1 MKKIDYASLYTL
13 RSDGRYMGFWHELD
27 RYDKP
32 TGKRHAI
39 YDRDPERL
47 YHKIQE
53 KETPQRRT
61 LKQVAGE
68 WEEIHRDEVAPR
80 TWMNYAPHLE
90 SIVSLYGDI
99 PVADLTAFDVSQD
112 LQAAKA
118 RGLGHTVVNARRSIW
133 NGIFDYAIGKR
144 DIPYN
149 PALSVKLPK
158 GLKKGRRT
166 VPPDDVLNA
175 IIGDAYDMDFGFIP
189 FFLLCTG
196 VRRSEALHRL
206 KTDIVTKTWEMTIP
220 SSKTEAGIRT
230 VPIIE
235 PLRDPLQAW
244 MDAHPGPWLF
254 PYIAYNK
261 RRGTFM
267 SDSN

>member
-80 TWMNYAPHLE
+80 T
-90 SIVSLYGDI
+90 
-99 PVADLTAFDVSQD
+99 
-112 LQAAKA
+112 
-118 RGLGHTVVNARRSIW
+118 
-133 NGIFDYAIGKR
+133 
-144 DIPYN
+144 
-149 PALSVKLPK
+149 
-158 GLKKGRRT
+158 
-166 VPPDDVLNA
+166 
-175 IIGDAYDMDFGFIP
+175 
-189 FFLLCTG
+189 C
-196 VRRSEALHRL
+196 VR
-206 KTDIVTKTWEMTIP
+206 
-220 SSKTEAGIRT
+220 
-230 VPIIE
+230 
-235 PLRDPLQAW
+235 
-244 MDAHPGPWLF
+244 
-254 PYIAYNK
+254 
-261 RRGTFM
+261 
-267 SDSN
+267 